1 MRTHFFSYGKE
12 TSLVSWQ
19 LIQQEDCQFSGPKG
33 LHEKLV
39 ITEKRAS
46 PFRLV
51 VALGNTMEEG
61 SPSPREAQAFQLDWL
76 AEGNGEEN

>member
-1 MRTHFFSYGKE
+1 
-12 TSLVSWQ
+12 
-19 LIQQEDCQFSGPKG
+19 